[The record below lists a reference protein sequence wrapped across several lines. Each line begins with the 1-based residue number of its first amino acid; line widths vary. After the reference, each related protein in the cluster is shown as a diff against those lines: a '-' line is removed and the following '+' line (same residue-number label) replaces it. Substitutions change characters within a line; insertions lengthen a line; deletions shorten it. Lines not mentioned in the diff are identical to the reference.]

1 VTLALVQQRLPAV
14 LRQLGAELMVPA
26 WRNLAASDVR
36 EKAPNELVTTI
47 DLAVEAAL
55 AQALTRWTPG
65 APCLGEEAISADP
78 GLLDALPTADLCWLI
93 DPLDGTSNFVEGS
106 PHFAIMVAAVQ
117 RGAAIA
123 SWIYH
128 PLPDLLYCAEAGAGA
143 WCNHLRLQVEDSQLP
158 WQAQSIGAHVGF
170 LPEGLKAPVAAALA
184 SARDS
189 RVFRSAGHEYPAV
202 ATGTK
207 AAMLAYRIL
216 PWDHAPGA
224 LLVSEA
230 GGAVIRFDGTQY
242 GAAQPGHGLIA
253 ASSLA
258 AALDT
263 RNRLIPDTYRSF
275 LT

>member
-1 VTLALVQQRLPAV
+1 MTLSLVQQHLPAM

-26 WRNLAASDVR
+26 WRNLTAADVH
-36 EKAPNELVTTI
+36 EKSPNELVTPI

-55 AQALTRWTPG
+55 TEALTRWTPQ

-78 GLLDALPTADLCWLI
+78 GLLGALPTAELCWLI
-93 DPLDGTSNFVEGS
+93 DPLDGTSNFVAGS

-117 RGAAIA
+117 RGTTVA
-123 SWIYH
+123 SWIHH
-128 PLPDLLYCAEAGAGA
+128 PLSDLLYRAEIGAGA
-143 WCNHLRLQVEDSQLP
+143 WCNDTRLHLTDPETT

-170 LPEGLKAPVAAALA
+170 LPDGLKAPVAAALS
-184 SARDS
+184 SAGNS
-189 RVFRSAGHEYPAV
+189 AVFGSAGHEYPAV

-230 GGAVIRFDGTQY
+230 GGAVIRFDGSPY
-242 GAAQPGHGLIA
+242 GAAQQGHGLIA
-253 ASSLA
+253 ASGLA
-258 AALDT
+258 SALDT
-263 RNRLIPDTYRSF
+263 RNRLIPASYRNF